1 MKNREFAFYGMRD
14 IYTGSKNERVGESA
28 ITRKV
33 AIITGA
39 GSGVGHATA
48 HALAKENIAIVAVG
62 RRAEPLEALK
72 TELKDIV
79 PVAVAAMDVTTD
91 EAPAAAAALA
101 LSEFGRLDYLV
112 NNAGF
117 GKPSPVHETS
127 DELLDSVWSVLLRA
141 PFRFCREA
149 LNVMEDGGSIV
160 NVASTFAVIGGL
172 RGGMYSAAKAGLVGL
187 TKHMAAQYGRRNIR
201 TNVVAPGVL
210 ETPMT
215 EYAWETPRFR
225 RMNFDMTPLARTGTA
240 GDAAEAIAFLL
251 SDRAKFITG
260 QVLMV
265 DGGWS
270 STKFLSEEAATAVP
284 VGTQD

>member
-1 MKNREFAFYGMRD
+1 M
-14 IYTGSKNERVGESA
+14 
-28 ITRKV
+28 
-33 AIITGA
+33 
-39 GSGVGHATA
+39 GHATA
-48 HALAKENIAIVAVG
+48 HALAAQNVAIVAVG
-62 RRAEPLEALK
+62 RRREPLEALRE
-72 TELKDIV
+72 ELKDIV
-79 PVAVAAMDVTTD
+79 PVAIAAVDVTTD
-91 EAPAAAAALA
+91 EAPASVVALA
-101 LSEFGRLDYLV
+101 KSEFGRLDYLV

-117 GKPSPVHETS
+117 GKPSPVHETT
-127 DELLDSVWSVLLRA
+127 DELLDQVWGVLLRA

-149 LNVMEDGGSIV
+149 LNAMEDGGAIV

-172 RGGMYSAAKAGLVGL
+172 RGGMYSAAKAGLVGMTL
-187 TKHMAAQYGRRNIR
+187 HMAAQYGRRNIR

-215 EYAWETPRFR
+215 EYAWETPRFK
-225 RMNFDMTPLARTGTA
+225 RMNFDMTPLDRKGTA

-251 SDRAKFITG
+251 SDKAKFITG

-284 VGTQD
+284 VGTTP